1 MWQDIHLAG
10 GRHCQS
16 GAREAESAIEGLAF
30 ISKGFKNWKDA
41 TEGFRRHEKSLCHI
55 DAVQVMLVLPQTVP
69 DVGEALRQAHAK
81 EKALN
86 RRMFVRI
93 LENMKFLGRQGLPLR
108 GHDDAESNFMQLLQ
122 LQKLHTP
129 ELRAWL
135 ERRVDKYCSP
145 EIQNEILQLM
155 SHSILRNVAKSIHTA
170 EVFSVMADEC
180 ADVSNKEQL
189 ALCFRWVDQELEAH
203 EDFVGLCQIDN
214 ISADTIVAA
223 IRDCMLRLNLQV
235 NRCRGQCY
243 DGASNMAGHRSGVA
257 KQLGDEE
264 PRALF
269 VHCYGHSLN
278 LAMCDTIK
286 TTVLTRDSL
295 HVTSELIMRGK
306 SLQSILDNYLVLQEL
321 WDEVLAGSVDPDV
334 RARVIGVKAQMETF
348 NFFFGISLARLVL
361 AHGDNLSVSLQSST
375 MSAAEAQKIAR
386 LTVDTITKMR
396 TENSFSMFWEATVA
410 KRHQFDVSEPQLP
423 RKRKRPQRYE
433 GGDEPAYHPSSPEG
447 HYRQLYYEVLDSAK
461 SSIQTRFNQKG
472 FAIYTQ
478 MENLLLKSAKG
489 VDATDEFKAVTE
501 LYGEDLDSNLLL
513 TQFSLLQTQLTSDD
527 DVTFKSVLKFL
538 RGYSTSQRQLL
549 SEVVKLVRLIL
560 VSPATN
566 AMSVRSFSA
575 MRRIKTYLRSTMG
588 QSRLNSVMLLH
599 THKDRTDALSVVE
612 LGNAFVDV
620 TGSDHRRS
628 IFGTFTDADLAA

>member
-1 MWQDIHLAG
+1 MKISLV
-10 GRHCQS
+10 C
-16 GAREAESAIEGLAF
+16 ARL
-30 ISKGFKNWKDA
+30 
-41 TEGFRRHEKSLCHI
+41 T
-55 DAVQVMLVLPQTVP
+55 TY
-69 DVGEALRQAHAK
+69 
-81 EKALN
+81 
-86 RRMFVRI
+86 
-93 LENMKFLGRQGLPLR
+93 
-108 GHDDAESNFMQLLQ
+108 LQ
-122 LQKLHTP
+122 
-129 ELRAWL
+129 
-135 ERRVDKYCSP
+135 
-145 EIQNEILQLM
+145 
-155 SHSILRNVAKSIHTA
+155 
-170 EVFSVMADEC
+170 
-180 ADVSNKEQL
+180 
-189 ALCFRWVDQELEAH
+189 
-203 EDFVGLCQIDN
+203 
-214 ISADTIVAA
+214 
-223 IRDCMLRLNLQV
+223 IRSLRLSGTACCDSTSNRL

-264 PRALF
+264 PRALLISPNTPGF
-269 VHCYGHSLN
+269 RVLCP
-278 LAMCDTIK
+278 TRW
-286 TTVLTRDSL
+286 TV
-295 HVTSELIMRGK
+295 RGK

-410 KRHQFDVSEPQLP
+410 KSHQFDVSEPQFP

-527 DVTFKSVLKFL
+527 DVTFRSVLKFL

-566 AMSVRSFSA
+566 AISERSFSA

-588 QSRLNSVMLLH
+588 QSRLNSVMLLQ

-620 TGSDHRRS
+620 TSSDHRRS
-628 IFGTFTDADLAA
+628 IFGTFTDADLAAK

>member
-1 MWQDIHLAG
+1 
-10 GRHCQS
+10 
-16 GAREAESAIEGLAF
+16 
-30 ISKGFKNWKDA
+30 
-41 TEGFRRHEKSLCHI
+41 
-55 DAVQVMLVLPQTVP
+55 
-69 DVGEALRQAHAK
+69 
-81 EKALN
+81 
-86 RRMFVRI
+86 
-93 LENMKFLGRQGLPLR
+93 
-108 GHDDAESNFMQLLQ
+108 
-122 LQKLHTP
+122 
-129 ELRAWL
+129 
-135 ERRVDKYCSP
+135 
-145 EIQNEILQLM
+145 
-155 SHSILRNVAKSIHTA
+155 
-170 EVFSVMADEC
+170 
-180 ADVSNKEQL
+180 
-189 ALCFRWVDQELEAH
+189 
-203 EDFVGLCQIDN
+203 
-214 ISADTIVAA
+214 
-223 IRDCMLRLNLQV
+223 
-235 NRCRGQCY
+235 
-243 DGASNMAGHRSGVA
+243 MAGHRSGVA

-295 HVTSELIMRGK
+295 DVTSEISKLIKYSQKRNARFDALKGEISPDTPGFRVLCPARWTVQGK
-306 SLQSILDNYLVLQEL
+306 SLQSILNNYLVLQEL

-334 RARVIGVKAQMETF
+334 RARVIGAKAQMETF
-348 NFFFGISLARLVL
+348 NSFFGISLARLVL
-361 AHGDNLSVSLQSST
+361 AHGDNLSVSLQNST

-396 TENSFSMFWEATVA
+396 PENSFSMFWEATVA
-410 KRHQFDVSEPQLP
+410 KSHQFDVSEPQFP

-472 FAIYTQ
+472 YAIYTQ

-489 VDATDEFKAVTE
+489 VDATDEFNAVTE

-513 TQFSLLQTQLTSDD
+513 TQFSLLQTQLNSDD
-527 DVTFKSVLKFL
+527 DVTFRSVLKFL

-566 AMSVRSFSA
+566 AISERSFSA

-620 TGSDHRRS
+620 TSSDHRRS
-628 IFGTFTDADLAA
+628 IFGTFTDADLAAK